1 MIHALLA
8 VLFPVSCI
16 GCEKVLLDQE
26 THICL
31 NCELELPVTNYQ
43 NETNNPLAKTFWG
56 RVKFEFAFA
65 YLVYKKAGLVKRIV
79 QAIKYK
85 GNKQLAYD
93 FGQRL
98 GQQIKLQ
105 IHQNGVNALIAV
117 PLHPKRLKQRGFNQS
132 ELIVQGIASVT
143 HIQNKSEYIKRT
155 VHTPT
160 QTAKSRIERWEN
172 VLSIYEVDK
181 QLFQQNGQCHFLL
194 VDDVVT
200 TGATVESLAKEL
212 LKMGNCKLSVA
223 ALAFAP

>member
-1 MIHALLA
+1 MIEALLA
-8 VLFPVSCI
+8 VLFPIGCF
-16 GCEKVLLDQE
+16 GCEKVLLNQE
-26 THICL
+26 AHICL
-31 NCELELPVTNYQ
+31 NCELELPLTNYHLDAK
-43 NETNNPLAKTFWG
+43 NPLAKTFWG
-56 RVKFEFAFA
+56 RVKIEHAFA

-85 GNKQLAYD
+85 GKKQLAYD
-93 FGQRL
+93 FGQRF
-98 GQQIKLQ
+98 GRQIKLQ
-105 IHQNGVNALIAV
+105 LHQNGVNALIAV

-143 HIQNKSEYIKRT
+143 HIQNKSAFVKRT
-155 VHTPT
+155 IHTST

-200 TGATVESLAKEL
+200 TGATVESLATEL
-212 LKMGNCKLSVA
+212 LQMGNCKISVA
-223 ALAFAP
+223 ALAFAT